1 MQRMGSLCSQEFK
14 QSRLSLISL
23 LWFAPWH
30 VPTQHRS
37 FPKLNVMSATSSSPF
52 IPRIAVTLVSLSHAI
67 RCLQA
72 AHVPMQ
78 VPADGAERKRILLI
92 VWDKST
98 WVWFFPFPQIPPCC
112 SHSVWHSCTF
122 TSLRIFS
129 LLLHPPP
136 PQVPEMDLLS
146 PKHCQ
151 VTENCLPSYPQ
162 HPTAISR
169 SNCRI
174 WAARG
179 KWEPAWT
186 F

>member
-30 VPTQHRS
+30 LPTQHRS

-52 IPRIAVTLVSLSHAI
+52 IPRIAVTLFSLSHAI

-112 SHSVWHSCTF
+112 KQSLSVAF
-122 TSLRIFS
+122 
-129 LLLHPPP
+129 LHIYIPTDIQSALTPAS
-136 PQVPEMDLLS
+136 S
-146 PKHCQ
+146 PGARDGSALTK
-151 VTENCLPSYPQ
+151 TLPGDRELPSILP
-162 HPTAISR
+162 PA
-169 SNCRI
+169 SNCHL
-174 WAARG
+174 
-179 KWEPAWT
+179 EV
-186 F
+186 

>member
-37 FPKLNVMSATSSSPF
+37 FPKLNVMSASSSSPF

-78 VPADGAERKRILLI
+78 VPADGAEKNPFNCLGQIHMGLVFSLPPNPTMLQTVTQCGIPAHLHPYGYSVCSYTRLLPRCQRWI
-92 VWDKST
+92 
-98 WVWFFPFPQIPPCC
+98 C
-112 SHSVWHSCTF
+112 SHQNTV
-122 TSLRIFS
+122 R
-129 LLLHPPP
+129 
-136 PQVPEMDLLS
+136 
-146 PKHCQ
+146 
-151 VTENCLPSYPQ
+151 
-162 HPTAISR
+162 
-169 SNCRI
+169 
-174 WAARG
+174 
-179 KWEPAWT
+179 
-186 F
+186 